1 MKDFVEFLKTHKII
15 STLKNHYRKNSNSIE
30 IGEFID
36 NFDFKQLLSVKS
48 YDNKNRAY
56 NLDEFAAIY
65 EQNISYAERKKLG
78 EIYSPQFIVDKIL
91 DETGFYDTNCDG
103 NKSIIDISCGAGSF
117 LVQAVRRIVNFKF
130 KKTGFKNLNELGLN
144 YLKDIIKQL
153 KSVVFGVDINPIA
166 CILCQIN
173 ILCTLFS
180 IIKQILM
187 IDSEFQ
193 IPIFHIYNRNI
204 FSTKVDHKY
213 DYVIGN
219 PPYLFIREI
228 SEEQK
233 LIIEKGEFET
243 AQGQYDYYQLF
254 IEIGIKMLNSDGIL
268 GFIIPDS
275 ILALSNRHIIRKY
288 IYDHTLIKEILYLGP
303 QFEDPV
309 VSNLIIILQEERDP
323 RKREKNIIGIKI
335 NWNSDVISNSILQSY
350 IKGWNYKFLISL
362 NQEDIKILNFLNKN
376 VPKLNHIMESS
387 NYDIYITRG
396 VELTKEGKVIYCR
409 ECNKYYPLP
418 RGKLVCKICNNNL
431 LPQSIETII
440 VDQKPQNQNLSYAP
454 FIYSINRYNTKQF
467 KYIILGKPGI
477 DYKSPGIYKDRVIIR
492 QLAQNNLVCAT
503 YSKNGYTSQSFY
515 NLGIRKSPIPEF
527 NIFFLLG
534 LINSEL
540 ISFYFIKSFG
550 SYKNLYPRILIEK
563 VKDLPIKVP
572 QTEYEK
578 IIATKVS
585 ESVIRIMGAMEK
597 EPNLGDKYQLEINKL
612 IYQLYKIK
620 DEEKNYINSFLNLI

>member
-117 LVQAVRRIVNFKF
+117 LVQAVRRV
-130 KKTGFKNLNELGLN
+130 
-144 YLKDIIKQL
+144 
-153 KSVVFGVDINPIA
+153 A

-173 ILCTLFS
+173 ILYTLFF

-187 IDSEFQ
+187 MDSEFQ

-376 VPKLNHIMESS
+376 IPKLNHIMESS

-477 DYKSPGIYKDRVIIR
+477 DYKSPGIYKDRVII
-492 QLAQNNLVCAT
+492 
-503 YSKNGYTSQSFY
+503 F
-515 NLGIRKSPIPEF
+515 IR
-527 NIFFLLG
+527 
-534 LINSEL
+534 
-540 ISFYFIKSFG
+540 
-550 SYKNLYPRILIEK
+550 
-563 VKDLPIKVP
+563 
-572 QTEYEK
+572 
-578 IIATKVS
+578 
-585 ESVIRIMGAMEK
+585 
-597 EPNLGDKYQLEINKL
+597 INKL
-612 IYQLYKIK
+612 G
-620 DEEKNYINSFLNLI
+620 INFILFY